1 MHSRISKSSAV
12 ALVRTMVVAVMEYIE
27 QNLGHWILTDP
38 EFTDR
43 YDVVSCSAKASD
55 HLDGFMAK
63 ILMCDLVLKK
73 KADET

>member
-1 MHSRISKSSAV
+1 
-12 ALVRTMVVAVMEYIE
+12 MEYIE

-38 EFTDR
+38 EFTDK